1 MKFNKIDLN
10 DGDVILREEGFH
22 LMRVHEDFALAILYD
37 IPLYDDPEPE
47 TIVQSMDQAALRSE
61 ILAGRTFIIPGGLVG
76 LMAAGVTRT
85 YPVVQAA
92 ATAAL
97 AASKGEDRRP
107 ADRLTAAEIAL
118 REIVSAET
126 AAMGPARCDRG
137 QAAESGAA
145 AGVRR
150 QYDSRAAES
159 VVVGGR
165 SVIASRHV
173 TVGGIADGPRSQ
185 GGAAP
190 TPNMPTTLPS
200 TRRPGGRDRR
210 DAGQWRPLKGGRPG

>member
-37 IPLYDDPEPE
+37 IPLHDDPEPE

-61 ILAGRTFIIPGGLVG
+61 ISAGRTFTIPGGLVG
-76 LMAAGVTRT
+76 LMAAGVTGT
-85 YPVVQAA
+85 YRGVQAA

-97 AASKGEDRRP
+97 AASKDEDRRP

-118 REIVSAET
+118 RKIVSAEI
-126 AAMGPARCDRG
+126 AAMGPARCDRV

-145 AGVRR
+145 DGVRR

-173 TVGGIADGPRSQ
+173 TVGGTADGPGTQ
-185 GGAAP
+185 GGAGP
-190 TPNMPTTLPS
+190 TPNMPTAHPS

-210 DAGQWRPLKGGRPG
+210 DAGQWRPLKGGRPD